1 MKILRPKVI
10 GSHDRI
16 GGFLSI
22 LLNDMS
28 YQIILHVTY
37 IFIKTDSNVMLNY
50 CFPTSGLVAT
60 LNVTKP
66 KKNHQLLFFDL
77 APVASLVTN
86 DSA

>member
-1 MKILRPKVI
+1 MNTAEATVDEIEFENFNQM
-10 GSHDRI
+10 DR
-16 GGFLSI
+16 GGQAFFQRSRVWM
-22 LLNDMS
+22 LLKRRRLKKGYS
-28 YQIILHVTY
+28 VAVGLAV
-37 IFIKTDSNVMLNY
+37 S
-50 CFPTSGLVAT
+50 LVAT